1 MPVCV
6 LCVCASLYLS
16 FLLNV
21 CLCVYVCAASN
32 KAKIVEQGG
41 VDVLRQLS
49 MSTNQKISSQV
60 LPPILLYP
68 CRLQK
73 GMYMSMYT

>member
-1 MPVCV
+1 V
-6 LCVCASLYLS
+6 S
-16 FLLNV
+16 
-21 CLCVYVCAASN
+21 ASN

-60 LPPILLYP
+60 LPPTPLYP
-68 CRLQK
+68 CRLQTDI
-73 GMYMSMYT
+73 YMSMYT